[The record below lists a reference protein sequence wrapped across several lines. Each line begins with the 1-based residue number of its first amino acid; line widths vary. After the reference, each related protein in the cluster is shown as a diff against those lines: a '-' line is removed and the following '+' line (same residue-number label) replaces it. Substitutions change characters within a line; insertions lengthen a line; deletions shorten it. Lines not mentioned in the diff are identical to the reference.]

1 VVFFAGAE
9 FPIDLIW
16 EAPECT
22 RFLERLASF
31 SRLILFDPA
40 GFGGSDPADL
50 RSGIVERFAHDAL
63 VVLDDLGSERA
74 AVVGVCEI
82 ASAGVV
88 LAATHP
94 DRISALVVINGQA
107 RYLRADDYD
116 IGVPEAVE
124 QRVRQ
129 RIAEQWGTGTLS
141 EVLAPTAA
149 VDPAFVRMRARWE
162 RLGAGGPQEELAM
175 WDVFVRHDIR
185 DVLPTVGVPTLVLHR
200 RDNPHFRIDHGRYL
214 ASHIKGARFVELPG
228 RDHVFFVG
236 DTSTMLDEIETFLTG
251 VRGGL
256 RADRVLAT
264 VLFTDIVG
272 STEQA
277 ARLGDRAWR
286 SLLDS
291 HDQTVAE
298 VIGRYRGRLVKTTG
312 DGVLATFDGPAR
324 AIQCACS
331 LRDEVRKL
339 GVDVR
344 AGLHTGEVEVRG
356 DDVGGIGVHIA
367 ARVAALGEAGA
378 VWVSRTVTDLVVG
391 SGITFHDRGEHEL
404 KGVPGLWRLFAVD
417 D

>member
-1 VVFFAGAE
+1 VSFVPETRYARRTEGDIAYQVIGSGPIDVILFAGAE

-16 EAPECT
+16 EAPECA
-22 RFLERLASF
+22 RFLERLSSF

-63 VVLDDLGSERA
+63 VVLNDLGSQRA
-74 AVVGVCEI
+74 AVVGACEI

-124 QRVRQ
+124 KRVRQ
-129 RIAEQWGTGTLS
+129 RIAEQWGTGTLT
-141 EVLAPTAA
+141 EVLAPSAA

-162 RLGAGGPQEELAM
+162 RLGAGGPQQELAM

-185 DVLPTVGVPTLVLHR
+185 EVLPAVRVPTLVLHR

-214 ASHIKGARFVELPG
+214 ASHIKGAHFVELPG

-236 DTSTMLDEIETFLTG
+236 DTSMMLDEIETFLTG

-291 HDQTVAE
+291 HDHTAAQ

-331 LRDEVRKL
+331 LRDEAQTL
-339 GVDVR
+339 GLDVR
-344 AGLHTGEVEVRG
+344 AGLHTGEVAPSVTRPANSTSMRRPY
-356 DDVGGIGVHIA
+356 GVIP
-367 ARVAALGEAGA
+367 RRFTA
-378 VWVSRTVTDLVVG
+378 VNSA
-391 SGITFHDRGEHEL
+391 S
-404 KGVPGLWRLFAVD
+404 KA
-417 D
+417 